1 MQGFLL
7 SATVYL
13 AAAVFSVPL
22 AKRLGLGSVLGY
34 LIAGVLIGPAVLGFV
49 GAEGQDVMHAAE
61 FGVVM
66 MLFVIGLELEPA
78 LLWRLRGA
86 LMGLGGSQVAL
97 TALLVMAAG
106 LALGQSWRPALAI
119 GLILALSSTAIVLQ
133 TLQEKGWMK
142 TDAGEKG
149 FAVLLF
155 QDLAVIPILA
165 LLPLLALAAP
175 ESVGGEAGAVSSAA
189 ASAAA
194 DAHDPAAW
202 ASQLPGWQRTL
213 VTLGAV
219 GLLVAIGSTVVPW
232 VFRQIA
238 RARLRETFTAA
249 ALLFVIGIAVLM
261 QFVGLSPALGTF
273 LGGVVLANSE
283 FRHELESDL
292 EPFKGLLL
300 GLFFIAVG
308 ASIDFGLIGSRL
320 GAVIGLVAGLVFVKF
335 AVLWVLGR
343 VTRMSTDQHLLF
355 ALSLAQGGEFAFVL
369 LSFATQNAVLPTAIA
384 DLLVAAVA
392 LSMAI
397 TPLLLLVW
405 ERVIAPRTGT
415 REATAR
421 EHDTPEEEHP
431 VIIVGFGDFGSSVG
445 RLLNAAGVGTTVLD
459 LDSDRVEVLRRLG
472 LRVYYGDAGRE
483 EMLRSAG
490 AERARL
496 VILCIGN
503 AEANLALAQRI
514 KHLFPHLTILARA
527 SGRLA
532 AYELLE
538 LGVPHVYR
546 ESLDAA
552 MRLGTDALRLLGRR
566 GHSSWRLAQ
575 GFRRR
580 DEETLHRL
588 ATVFRDRQAH
598 LSQAR
603 EAIRDLEASLRSD
616 QEARA
621 QRDDTAWDA
630 ETLRQ
635 EFGAAAPP
643 ASNERG
649 GA

>member
-13 AAAVFSVPL
+13 AAAVISVPL
-22 AKRLGLGSVLGY
+22 AKRFGLGSVLGY

-86 LMGLGGSQVAL
+86 LLGLGGSQVVL
-97 TALLVMAAG
+97 TALLVMGAG
-106 LALGQSWRPALAI
+106 IALGQSWRPALAI

-165 LLPLLALAAP
+165 VLPLLAMAVPEAAVATD
-175 ESVGGEAGAVSSAA
+175 SH
-189 ASAAA
+189 
-194 DAHDPAAW
+194 DAAAW
-202 ASQLPGWQRTL
+202 ASHLPGWQRAL

-219 GLLVAIGSTVVPW
+219 GLLIGVGTTVVPW

-283 FRHELESDL
+283 FRHELEGDL

-308 ASIDFGLIGSRL
+308 ASIDFTLIGAQF
-320 GAVIGLVAGLVFVKF
+320 GTVIGLVAGLVFVKF
-335 AVLWVLGR
+335 AVLWILGR
-343 VTRMSTDQHLLF
+343 VTRMSLDQHLLF

-392 LSMAI
+392 LSMAL

-405 ERVIAPRTGT
+405 ERVIAPRAGT
-415 REATAR
+415 REAETRA
-421 EHDTPEEEHP
+421 HDTPDEEHA

-459 LDSDRVEVLRRLG
+459 LDSDRVDVLRRLG

-483 EMLRSAG
+483 ELLRSAG

-496 VILCIGN
+496 VILCVGD
-503 AEANLALAQRI
+503 AEVNLALARRI
-514 KHLFPHLTILARA
+514 AHLFPHLTILARA

-546 ESLDAA
+546 ESADSA
-552 MRLGTDALRLLGRR
+552 MRLGVDALRLLGRR
-566 GHSSWRLAQ
+566 GHASWRLAQ

-580 DEETLHRL
+580 DDENLHRL
-588 ATVFRDRQAH
+588 ARVFRDRQAH

-616 QEARA
+616 HEAA
-621 QRDDTAWDA
+621 SSRDDTAWDA

-635 EFGAAAPP
+635 EFGNAAPP
-643 ASNERG
+643 ATG

>member
-13 AAAVFSVPL
+13 AAAVISVPL

-78 LLWRLRGA
+78 LLWRLRGV
-86 LMGLGGSQVAL
+86 LMGLGGSQVVL
-97 TALLVMAAG
+97 TALLVMGAG
-106 LALGQSWRPALAI
+106 LALGQGWRPALAI

-165 LLPLLALAAP
+165 VLPLLALAGP
-175 ESVGGEAGAVSSAA
+175 EAA
-189 ASAAA
+189 AVATESH
-194 DAHDPAAW
+194 DAAAW
-202 ASQLPGWQRTL
+202 ASHLPGWQRAL

-219 GLLVAIGSTVVPW
+219 GLLVGVGSTFVPW

-308 ASIDFGLIGSRL
+308 ASIDFGLIGSQL

-343 VTRMSTDQHLLF
+343 VTRMATDQHLLF

-369 LSFATQNAVLPTAIA
+369 LSFATQNAVLPTAVA

-392 LSMAI
+392 LSMAL

-405 ERVIAPRTGT
+405 ERVIAPRTGP
-415 REATAR
+415 REVNDR
-421 EHDTPEEEHP
+421 EHDSPEEEHP

-459 LDSDRVEVLRRLG
+459 LDSDRVDVLRRLG

-483 EMLRSAG
+483 ELLRSAG

-496 VILCIGN
+496 LILCIGD
-503 AEANLALAQRI
+503 AEVNLTLARRI

-538 LGVPHVYR
+538 LGVSHVYR
-546 ESLDAA
+546 ESADSA

-566 GHSSWRLAQ
+566 AHASWRLAQ
-575 GFRRR
+575 SFRRR
-580 DEETLHRL
+580 DDENMHRL
-588 ATVFRDRQAH
+588 ALVFRDRQAH

-616 QEARA
+616 HEAA
-621 QRDDTAWDA
+621 SQRDDTAWDA
-630 ETLRQ
+630 ETLRR
-635 EFGAAAPP
+635 EFGNMAPP
-643 ASNERG
+643 KEG